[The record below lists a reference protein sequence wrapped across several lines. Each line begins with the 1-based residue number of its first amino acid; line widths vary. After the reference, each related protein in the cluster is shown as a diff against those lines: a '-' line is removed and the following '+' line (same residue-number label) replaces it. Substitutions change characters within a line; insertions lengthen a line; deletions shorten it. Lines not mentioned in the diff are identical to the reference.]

1 MNAIQKA
8 TTAAM
13 ALTITLV
20 GTTLVTAPLT
30 LAASQQVVSR
40 AYHWSSGH
48 HHFLASD
55 QRAIESSAQVG

>member
-8 TTAAM
+8 AAAAM

-20 GTTLVTAPLT
+20 GATLATAPLT
-30 LAASQQVVSR
+30 FAASQQVVSP
-40 AYHWSSGH
+40 AYHWTSNH

-55 QRAIESSAQVG
+55 QRATESSARVG